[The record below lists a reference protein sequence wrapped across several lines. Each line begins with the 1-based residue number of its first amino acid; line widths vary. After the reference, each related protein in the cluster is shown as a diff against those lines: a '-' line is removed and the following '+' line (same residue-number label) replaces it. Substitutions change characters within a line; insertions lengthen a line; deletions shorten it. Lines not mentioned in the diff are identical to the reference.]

1 MLSISQPAP
10 VAQWHKSLAAVHLA
24 CVTPRLQRSAFN
36 PRFWRIVGTC
46 RSTKFY
52 SEINISGRHRGSACV
67 LFNLWQA
74 IRTAFKGA
82 RAGPLVRASVGI
94 TDEAGSGTMRS
105 ARPRRN
111 TTYRPSS

>member
-52 SEINISGRHRGSACV
+52 SEINISGRHSSICDRPLELRLRVPGPV
-67 LFNLWQA
+67 L
-74 IRTAFKGA
+74 
-82 RAGPLVRASVGI
+82 
-94 TDEAGSGTMRS
+94 
-105 ARPRRN
+105 
-111 TTYRPSS
+111 